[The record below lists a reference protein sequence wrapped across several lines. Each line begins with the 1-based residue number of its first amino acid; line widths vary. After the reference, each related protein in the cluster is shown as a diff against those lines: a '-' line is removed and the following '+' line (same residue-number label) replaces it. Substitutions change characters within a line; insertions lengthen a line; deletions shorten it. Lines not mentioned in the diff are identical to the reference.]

1 MYLLGLV
8 SMYEKSTNFT
18 GTCKATAKFRALQ
31 QQLCLVLLNNCQIGP
46 ATLIAHCLYIL
57 PMFESYCEGFS
68 HLVISALCRFQ
79 KRGSNDKDVVEAKEC
94 AAKLFLDIVNGTVE
108 HDNGVLI
115 KIVQVFKV
123 NLTDIDNVMCDVSM
137 KSNPKA
143 DSAKEVVEQYVC
155 NLMEFKSYVTAVDL
169 LIHFSIRDSGES
181 YLLKMMECRQMKAA
195 EKWATYLGKPML
207 CLLVQ
212 EYVDH
217 KLLKPACDIIK
228 KNNLRREFPE
238 LHHQSKERQEAFVYC
253 SLSLYWLF
261 TDHSFKLMCSTVI
274 YPTRNLLK

>member
-1 MYLLGLV
+1 MKRQLTL
-8 SMYEKSTNFT
+8 T

-31 QQLCLVLLNNCQIGP
+31 QQLCLVFLNNCQIGP

-57 PMFESYCEGFS
+57 PMFESLCEGFS

-79 KRGSNDKDVVEAKEC
+79 KRGSNDKDVVKAKEC
-94 AAKLFLDIVNGTVE
+94 ATKLFLDIVNGSLE

-123 NLTDIDNVMCDVSM
+123 NLTDINNVMCDVSM
-137 KSNPKA
+137 KSNPKP
-143 DSAKEVVEQYVC
+143 DSAKEVVEQYVFK
-155 NLMEFKSYVTAVDL
+155 LMEFQSYLTAVDL

-212 EYVDH
+212 DYVGQ
-217 KLLKPACDIIK
+217 KLLQPAYDIIK
-228 KNNLRREFPE
+228 KNNLRQEFPE
-238 LHHQSKERQEAFVYC
+238 LHHQSKERQ
-253 SLSLYWLF
+253 
-261 TDHSFKLMCSTVI
+261 
-274 YPTRNLLK
+274 